1 MVHKKQLF
9 MKYIEIESNDA
20 LIEILKNNKQIKHFA
35 FQDIDFTKI
44 TGLTRDKTFE
54 DCLFLGCTIPD
65 YIHSDC
71 FKNCLIFP
79 KIDVPYNAFISHL
92 YNREHLFGG
101 YELGN
106 PSSYENTLDK
116 IIYNHYLQ
124 TGKEAD
130 DIKETLARRLH
141 DHSVTDAL
149 YDFLAQFDEK
159 KIVAIMGGHSLPRG
173 DQNYIKVAQI
183 SKKLTEFDYLMV
195 SGGGPGAMEATHLGA
210 WFAHKSKED
219 LLTAINILSD
229 APSYKDRLWIDKAF
243 EVLKMFPDTTKP
255 SLGIPTWLYG
265 HEPPTPFATHIAK
278 YFANS
283 VREDGLLAIAKGGVI
298 FTPGSAGTIQEIFQ
312 DATQNHYLSYGYASP
327 MVFFDK
333 HYWTNE
339 RPIYPLL
346 KQMTK
351 EEKYQNMLLSIYDET
366 NQIVDEILQFT
377 KTSLQTT

>member
-1 MVHKKQLF
+1 
-9 MKYIEIESNDA
+9 MKYTEIESNES
-20 LIEILKNNKQIKHFA
+20 LNELLKNNLKIKHFA
-35 FQDIDFTKI
+35 FQDVDFTKI
-44 TGLTRDKTFE
+44 SYLTKDKIFE

-65 YIHSDC
+65 YIHSEC

-79 KIDVPYNAFISHL
+79 KIDVPYNVFINHL
-92 YNREHLFGG
+92 YQRDELFSG

-116 IIYNHYLQ
+116 TIYNHYLQ

-130 DIKETLARRLH
+130 DIKESLARRLH

-183 SKKLTEFDYLMV
+183 SKKLTELDYLMV

-210 WFAHKSKED
+210 WFAHKSEED

-229 APSYKDRLWIDKAF
+229 APSYKDHLWIDKAF
-243 EVLKMFPDTTKP
+243 EVLKMFPDTAKP
-255 SLGIPTWLYG
+255 SLSIPTWLYG

-312 DATQNHYLSYGYASP
+312 EATQNHYLSYGYASP

-333 HYWTNE
+333 HYWTNK
-339 RPIYPLL
+339 RPVYPLL
-346 KQMTK
+346 KQMAE

-377 KTSLQTT
+377 KASLQTT